1 MKSCNK
7 YIDKLIK
14 SEFNRILK
22 EQEENTEK
30 TDDEVLDTFKNM
42 DDFIKDEKEQS
53 NVSVNNSLKLMSAL
67 TDPSKRNSENMNIKV
82 QKERIKKLDTM
93 KKGVEDQQKSF
104 EDNLKKK
111 QIQVKSQDTN
121 TQNTN
126 IGSQINSQTTSMTEE
141 NEKMSMPIIKRGF
154 FQEQDSDFPD
164 LQNPQNEMPIK
175 KAYIV
180 KFDTKTQ
187 EPFQVKF
194 SERGFSIDN
203 TRLSFEALEN
213 ALSKNYTIVLNNG
226 NGLALNA
233 IRMQKILK
241 YKDKW
246 Y

>member
-1 MKSCNK
+1 MKSCEN

-14 SEFNRILK
+14 SELNKILK
-22 EQEENTEK
+22 EEEEVEK
-30 TDDEVLDTFKNM
+30 TDDEVLDTFKKMGN
-42 DDFIKDEKEQS
+42 FVNDEKEQS
-53 NVSVNNSLKLMSAL
+53 NVAVNNSLKLMSSL
-67 TDPSKRNSENMNIKV
+67 SDPAKRNAENMNVKV

-93 KKGVEDQQKSF
+93 KKSVEDQQKNF
-104 EDNLKKK
+104 EDNLRKK
-111 QIQVKSQDTN
+111 QIQATAQKTN
-121 TQNTN
+121 TGNQLSFQN
-126 IGSQINSQTTSMTEE
+126 TSMTEE
-141 NEKMSMPIIKRGF
+141 ENVAMPTLKRQFVQEVNPNKSLEKTT
-154 FQEQDSDFPD
+154 
-164 LQNPQNEMPIK
+164 QNPIEEPIK
-175 KAYIV
+175 KAFIV

-246 Y
+246 I